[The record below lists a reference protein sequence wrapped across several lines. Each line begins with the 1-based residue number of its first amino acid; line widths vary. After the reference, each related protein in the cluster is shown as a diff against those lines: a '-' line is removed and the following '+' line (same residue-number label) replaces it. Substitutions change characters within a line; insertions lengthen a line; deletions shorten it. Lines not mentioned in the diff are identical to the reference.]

1 MACTRE
7 STLDVERQTCVPIS
21 STLFK
26 IAMVLLVWKLVIVA
40 LLVTVFVKISNLK
53 EESVAPYIPNALP
66 NPTTIFA
73 IGNNTGE
80 RIKVSF
86 RTTERGY
93 LNNNSL

>member
-7 STLDVERQTCVPIS
+7 STSDVERQTCVPIS

-26 IAMVLLVWKLVIVA
+26 IAMDLVIVA